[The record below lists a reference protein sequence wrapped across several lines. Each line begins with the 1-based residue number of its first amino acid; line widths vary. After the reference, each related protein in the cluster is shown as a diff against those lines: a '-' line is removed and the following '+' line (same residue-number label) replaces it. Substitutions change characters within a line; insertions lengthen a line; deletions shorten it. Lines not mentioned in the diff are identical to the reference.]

1 MPPKTNPYDLNV
13 LRGSVALV
21 GAGPGD
27 PELLTMRAW
36 RLIELAEVV
45 LCDNLVS
52 PAIRAL
58 CPADARI
65 IDVGKIPRGKAT
77 SQEVINALLIKEAR
91 SGHFVVRL
99 KGGDP
104 LVFGRGGEEALA
116 LTAARLPCQVVP
128 GISSCISVPALAGIP
143 VTHRHLSTHFTVLT
157 GMSAKSKQLELETRW
172 RRAAQ
177 LGGTLVFLMGVR
189 ALPRIVAAMR
199 DGGLADETPVAIVEQ
214 GARDTQ
220 RTTIGTLTD
229 IAELAVERGVQ
240 SPAIIIIGQVVA
252 LRDRLGLAGEELEAF
267 AAQFEHEQTLAPR
280 AALG

>member
-1 MPPKTNPYDLNV
+1 MTRPSSAYSLAS

-36 RLIELAEVV
+36 RLLELAEVV

-58 CPADARI
+58 CPASARI

-116 LTAARLPCQVVP
+116 LTQAGIACQVVP

-157 GMSAKSKQLELETRW
+157 GMSAKANQLELETRW
-172 RRAAQ
+172 RDAAR

-189 ALPRIVAAMR
+189 ALPRIVKALTE
-199 DGGLADETPVAIVEQ
+199 GGLPTDTPVALVEQ
-214 GARDTQ
+214 GARETQ
-220 RTTIGTLTD
+220 RTTISTLADVADT
-229 IAELAVERGVQ
+229 AVARGVC
-240 SPAIIIIGQVVA
+240 SPAIIIVGQVVS
-252 LRDRLGLAGEELEAF
+252 LRDQLGLIQESVAPMQAM
-267 AAQFEHEQTLAPR
+267 AAI
-280 AALG
+280 G

>member
-1 MPPKTNPYDLNV
+1 MPQNSQDLDM

-27 PELLTMRAW
+27 PELLTVRAW
-36 RLIELAEVV
+36 RLITMAEVV

-52 PAIRAL
+52 PAIRDL
-58 CPADARI
+58 IPSKARH

-116 LTAARLPCQVVP
+116 LTSAQIPCQVVP

-157 GMSAKSKQLELETRW
+157 GMSAKSEQLELETRW
-172 RRAAQ
+172 RRAAA
-177 LGGTLVFLMGVR
+177 LGGTLVFLMGVS
-189 ALPRIVAAMR
+189 ALPRISRALR
-199 DGGLADETPVAIVEQ
+199 EGGLAHDTPVAIVEQ
-214 GARDTQ
+214 GARTGQ
-220 RTTIGTLTD
+220 RTTVSTL
-229 IAELAVERGVQ
+229 AEVAEVALARGVRA
-240 SPAIIIIGQVVA
+240 PAIIIVGEVVA
-252 LRDRLGLAGEELEAF
+252 LREQLGLDSSALCEF
-267 AAQFEHEQTLAPR
+267 ASQFTPTATPAR
-280 AALG
+280 AAIG